1 LSKPKLFDEETYME
15 LLADRSS
22 FEDYDL
28 EPLTPKTPWT

>member
-1 LSKPKLFDEETYME
+1 LSKPTLSDEETYVD

-28 EPLTPKTPWT
+28 EPAAPKTP